1 MVQASVGF
9 HCPECAKSSSQ
20 RVVRGPAAFGL
31 TGGKPVVTITLIAI
45 NVAVFV
51 ADLLTKGALT
61 ERGSLVGAIYDPRT
75 GPVGVAFGEPWR
87 IVTGG
92 FLHAGYLHLG
102 MNMLALWVL
111 GSQLE
116 PILGRLRFLAL
127 YVASLLAGAFAVLLV
142 QPSAETV
149 GASGAIFGL
158 LAVAFVFQR
167 SRGINPWRSG
177 IGGLILINLVLTFAI
192 PGISIAGH
200 IGGLI
205 GGAVGAFA
213 VFEIEKR
220 TPATAPAVAVC
231 GVLAVLFGAGAL
243 WAAGN
248 WMHPILGVLGR

>member
-9 HCPECAKSSSQ
+9 QCPECTRASAQ
-20 RVVRGPAAFGL
+20 RVIPARSAFA
-31 TGGKPVVTITLIAI
+31 GGRPVVTISLIAV

-51 ADLLTKGALT
+51 LDLVTKGALT
-61 ERGSLVGAIYDPRT
+61 DQGSLLGAAWDPRS

-87 IVTGG
+87 IVSGG

-127 YVASLLAGAFAVLLV
+127 YVASLLAGSFAVLLF
-142 QPSAETV
+142 QPTAETV
-149 GASGAIFGL
+149 GASGAIFGML
-158 LAVAFVFQR
+158 GVAFVFQR
-167 SRGINPWRSG
+167 SRGIDPWRSG
-177 IGGLILINLVLTFAI
+177 IAGLILINLVLTFAV

-205 GGAVGAFA
+205 GGAIGAFA

-220 TPATAPAVAVC
+220 TPSAAPAVAVC
-231 GVLAVLFGAGAL
+231 AALAVLFGLGAL

-248 WMHPILGVLGR
+248 WANPIIGG